1 MKVKIYVILVKDG
14 CEFALKGKD
23 KKLEDII
30 DAQFPKKRCGCLD

>member
-30 DAQFPKKRCGCLD
+30 DAQFPKKDVDA